1 MEPYRLVPWID
12 PPLKAVDL
20 LAAIAASWRLVDD
33 NLTINKSGGIHR
45 SKKRCFCIAEP
56 RCVESDGFNAAIVV
70 SLDWFGG

>member
-1 MEPYRLVPWID
+1 MDR

-56 RCVESDGFNAAIVV
+56 RCVESDGFNAAIIVG
-70 SLDWFGG
+70 FGRLGG